1 MEREKGRKKNQLLTE
16 AAEMF
21 DLPADVVAGLPHVE
35 LMGNRQF
42 YMERHRGILSYSG
55 EVIDINSDKLMVR
68 VRGQGLELVSM
79 TGDALRIQGTIA
91 RVEWVS

>member
-1 MEREKGRKKNQLLTE
+1 MEREKNRKKDRLLTE

-42 YMERHRGILSYSG
+42 YMERHRGILSYSA
-55 EVIDINSDKLMVR
+55 EAIDINGDKLLIR
-68 VRGQGLELVSM
+68 IRGQGLELVSM
-79 TGDALRIQGTIA
+79 TGDALRIRGEISQ
-91 RVEWVS
+91 VEWVV

>member
-1 MEREKGRKKNQLLTE
+1 MEREKNRKKNQLLTE

-55 EVIDINSDKLMVR
+55 EEIDINGDKMIVR
-68 VRGQGLELVSM
+68 VCGQGLELVSM
-79 TGDALRIQGTIA
+79 TGDALRIRGNIEK
-91 RVEWVS
+91 VEWVK

>member
-42 YMERHRGILSYSG
+42 YMERHRGILS
-55 EVIDINSDKLMVR
+55 
-68 VRGQGLELVSM
+68 
-79 TGDALRIQGTIA
+79 
-91 RVEWVS
+91 